1 MIDILD
7 YQGQHVHMIGIGGS
21 SMSGLA
27 EMLLKEGYTVTGSDN
42 ANSHAVE
49 RLRNMG
55 IVISVGHKAENV
67 HGAKL
72 LLFSVAAVLVEFA
85 LAAGFVL
92 LTEKEPEKRG
102 VKIQGLFRSNFVLI
116 GLPLTEALA
125 EGKDIGPVALL
136 IAVVVPLFNAMAVVT
151 LEAFRGNRPP
161 VGKILGNIL
170 INPLIIASALGLLFL
185 LTPLRLGTVLESTV
199 RQISGV
205 ANPFMLFLLGAFFR
219 FDGLRRYWRDLLEV
233 SIGRLVIIPGVFLT
247 AAWLLGFL
255 GVAFAGLIP
264 MLGSATAVSSF
275 TMVQQLGGDD
285 ELAGDIVVITSALC
299 VVTLFFW
306 SFLFKTLGAF

>member
-1 MIDILD
+1 MESLLVCFRAVVPIFLMMALGYLAQRLGAIRREDVPRMNKIAFRFFLSITLFYSIYKSDI
-7 YQGQHVHMIGIGGS
+7 S
-21 SMSGLA
+21 R
-27 EMLLKEGYTVTGSDN
+27 
-42 ANSHAVE
+42 AVQP
-49 RLRNMG
+49 
-55 IVISVGHKAENV
+55 
-67 HGAKL
+67 KL

-247 AAWLLGFL
+247 AAWLLGFR

-285 ELAGDIVVITSALC
+285 ELAGDIVVMTSALC

>member
-1 MIDILD
+1 M
-7 YQGQHVHMIGIGGS
+7 
-21 SMSGLA
+21 
-27 EMLLKEGYTVTGSDN
+27 
-42 ANSHAVE
+42 
-49 RLRNMG
+49 
-55 IVISVGHKAENV
+55 
-67 HGAKL
+67 
-72 LLFSVAAVLVEFA
+72 
-85 LAAGFVL
+85 
-92 LTEKEPEKRG
+92 
-102 VKIQGLFRSNFVLI
+102 
-116 GLPLTEALA
+116 
-125 EGKDIGPVALL
+125 ALL

-247 AAWLLGFL
+247 AAWLLGFR

>member
-1 MIDILD
+1 MESLQVCLRAVVPIFLMMALGYGAQRMGAIGREDVPRLNKIAFRFFLSITLFYSIYKSDIS
-7 YQGQHVHMIGIGGS
+7 Q
-21 SMSGLA
+21 
-27 EMLLKEGYTVTGSDN
+27 
-42 ANSHAVE
+42 AVQP
-49 RLRNMG
+49 
-55 IVISVGHKAENV
+55 
-67 HGAKL
+67 KL
-72 LLFSVAAVLVEFA
+72 LLFSVVAVLVEFA

-92 LTEKEPEKRG
+92 LTEKDPEKRG

-161 VGKILGNIL
+161 VGKILVNIL

-233 SIGRLVIIPGVFLT
+233 SIGRLVVIPGVMLT
-247 AAWLLGFL
+247 AAWLLGFR

-264 MLGSATAVSSF
+264 MFGSAAAVSSF

-299 VVTLFFW
+299 VVTLFGW
-306 SFLFKTLGAF
+306 SLLFKTLGAF

>member
-1 MIDILD
+1 MESLLVCFRAVVPIFLMMALGYLAQRLGAIRREDVPRMNKIAFRFFLSITLFYSIYKSDI
-7 YQGQHVHMIGIGGS
+7 S
-21 SMSGLA
+21 R
-27 EMLLKEGYTVTGSDN
+27 
-42 ANSHAVE
+42 AVQP
-49 RLRNMG
+49 
-55 IVISVGHKAENV
+55 
-67 HGAKL
+67 KL
-72 LLFSVAAVLVEFA
+72 LLFSVVAVLVEFA

-247 AAWLLGFL
+247 AAWLLGFR

>member
-1 MIDILD
+1 MESLLVCFRAVVPIFLMMALGYLAQRLGAIRREDVPRMNKIAFRFFLSITLFYSIYKSDI
-7 YQGQHVHMIGIGGS
+7 S
-21 SMSGLA
+21 R
-27 EMLLKEGYTVTGSDN
+27 
-42 ANSHAVE
+42 AVQP
-49 RLRNMG
+49 
-55 IVISVGHKAENV
+55 
-67 HGAKL
+67 KL

-102 VKIQGLFRSNFVLI
+102 VKIQGLFRSNFGLS

-247 AAWLLGFL
+247 AAWLLGFR

>member
-1 MIDILD
+1 MESLLVCFRAVVPIFLMMALGYLAQRLGAIRREDVPRMNKIAFRFFLSITLFYSIYKSDI
-7 YQGQHVHMIGIGGS
+7 S
-21 SMSGLA
+21 R
-27 EMLLKEGYTVTGSDN
+27 
-42 ANSHAVE
+42 AVQP
-49 RLRNMG
+49 
-55 IVISVGHKAENV
+55 
-67 HGAKL
+67 KL

-185 LTPLRLGTVLESTV
+185 LTPLRLGTVLESTM

-247 AAWLLGFL
+247 AAWLLGFR

>member
-1 MIDILD
+1 MESLLVCFRAVVLIFLMMALGYLAQRLGAIRREDVPRMNKIAFRFFLSTTLFYSIYKSDI
-7 YQGQHVHMIGIGGS
+7 S
-21 SMSGLA
+21 R
-27 EMLLKEGYTVTGSDN
+27 
-42 ANSHAVE
+42 AVQP
-49 RLRNMG
+49 
-55 IVISVGHKAENV
+55 
-67 HGAKL
+67 KL

-247 AAWLLGFL
+247 AAWLLGFR

>member
-1 MIDILD
+1 MESLLVCFRAVVPIFLMMALGYLAQRLGAIRREDVPRMNKIAFRFFLSITLFYSIYKSDI
-7 YQGQHVHMIGIGGS
+7 S
-21 SMSGLA
+21 R
-27 EMLLKEGYTVTGSDN
+27 
-42 ANSHAVE
+42 AVQP
-49 RLRNMG
+49 
-55 IVISVGHKAENV
+55 
-67 HGAKL
+67 KL

-247 AAWLLGFL
+247 AAWLLGFR

>member
-1 MIDILD
+1 MESLLVCFRAVVPIFLMMALGYLAQRLGAIRREDVPRMNKIAFRFFLSITLFYSIYKSDI
-7 YQGQHVHMIGIGGS
+7 S
-21 SMSGLA
+21 R
-27 EMLLKEGYTVTGSDN
+27 
-42 ANSHAVE
+42 AVQP
-49 RLRNMG
+49 
-55 IVISVGHKAENV
+55 
-67 HGAKL
+67 KL

-233 SIGRLVIIPGVFLT
+233 SIGRLVVIPGVMLT
-247 AAWLLGFL
+247 AAWLLGFR

-264 MLGSATAVSSF
+264 MFGSAAAVSSF

-299 VVTLFFW
+299 VVTLFGW
-306 SFLFKTLGAF
+306 SLLFKTLGAF

>member
-1 MIDILD
+1 MESLQVCLRAVVPIFLMMALGYGAQRMGAIGREDVPRLNKIAFRFFLSITLFYSIYKSDIS
-7 YQGQHVHMIGIGGS
+7 Q
-21 SMSGLA
+21 
-27 EMLLKEGYTVTGSDN
+27 
-42 ANSHAVE
+42 AVQP
-49 RLRNMG
+49 
-55 IVISVGHKAENV
+55 
-67 HGAKL
+67 KL
-72 LLFSVAAVLVEFA
+72 LLFSVVAVLVEFA

-92 LTEKEPEKRG
+92 LTEKDPEKRG

-161 VGKILGNIL
+161 VGKILVNIL
-170 INPLIIASALGLLFL
+170 INPLIIASVLGLLFL

-233 SIGRLVIIPGVFLT
+233 SIGRLVVIPGVMLT
-247 AAWLLGFL
+247 AAWLLGFR

-264 MLGSATAVSSF
+264 MLGSAAAVSSF

-285 ELAGDIVVITSALC
+285 ELAGDIVVMTSALC

>member
-1 MIDILD
+1 MESLQVCLRAVVPIFLMMALGYGAQRMGAIGREDVPRLNKIAFRFFLSITLFYSIYKSDIS
-7 YQGQHVHMIGIGGS
+7 Q
-21 SMSGLA
+21 
-27 EMLLKEGYTVTGSDN
+27 
-42 ANSHAVE
+42 AVQP
-49 RLRNMG
+49 
-55 IVISVGHKAENV
+55 
-67 HGAKL
+67 KL
-72 LLFSVAAVLVEFA
+72 LLFSVVAVLVEFA

-92 LTEKEPEKRG
+92 LTEKDPEKRG

-247 AAWLLGFL
+247 AAWLLGFR

>member
-1 MIDILD
+1 MESLLVCFRAVVPIFLMMALGYLAQRLGAIRREDVPRMNKIAFRFFLSTTLFYSIYKSDI
-7 YQGQHVHMIGIGGS
+7 S
-21 SMSGLA
+21 R
-27 EMLLKEGYTVTGSDN
+27 
-42 ANSHAVE
+42 AVQP
-49 RLRNMG
+49 
-55 IVISVGHKAENV
+55 
-67 HGAKL
+67 KL

-247 AAWLLGFL
+247 AAWLLGFR

>member
-1 MIDILD
+1 MESLLVCFRAVVPIFLMMALGYLAQRLGAIRREDVPRMNKIAFRFFLSITLFYSIYKSDI
-7 YQGQHVHMIGIGGS
+7 S
-21 SMSGLA
+21 R
-27 EMLLKEGYTVTGSDN
+27 
-42 ANSHAVE
+42 AVQP
-49 RLRNMG
+49 
-55 IVISVGHKAENV
+55 
-67 HGAKL
+67 KL

-136 IAVVVPLFNAMAVVT
+136 IAVVVSLFNAMAVVT

-247 AAWLLGFL
+247 AAWLLGFR

>member
-1 MIDILD
+1 MESLLVCFRAVVPIFLMMALGYLAQRLGAIRREDVPRMNKIAFRFFLSITLFYSIYKSDI
-7 YQGQHVHMIGIGGS
+7 S
-21 SMSGLA
+21 R
-27 EMLLKEGYTVTGSDN
+27 
-42 ANSHAVE
+42 AVQP
-49 RLRNMG
+49 
-55 IVISVGHKAENV
+55 
-67 HGAKL
+67 KL

-102 VKIQGLFRSNFVLI
+102 VKIHGLFRSNFVLI

-247 AAWLLGFL
+247 AAWLLGFR